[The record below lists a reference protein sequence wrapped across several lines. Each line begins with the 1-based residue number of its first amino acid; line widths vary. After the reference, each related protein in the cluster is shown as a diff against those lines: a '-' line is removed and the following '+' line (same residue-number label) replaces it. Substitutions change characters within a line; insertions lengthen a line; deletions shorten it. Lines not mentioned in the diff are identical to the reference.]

1 MRENWKYSYFSEV
14 YPIVMG
20 KTPARADISLWD
32 KKKETHNLWV
42 SIADISVNEGK
53 YILDTEEYVSKKA
66 ATKMRI
72 VSKGS
77 LLMSFK
83 LTIGKMAFAG
93 DDLFTNEAIIAIPDN
108 GKYNLRFLYYYLSN
122 YNWST
127 LTDGAEKVKGKTLNK
142 TSIGKILLPILSL
155 SEQERI
161 VALLDDQFAKIDAL
175 KATAA
180 SQLQAAKD
188 FFQAALKE
196 MLTPKEGWEEKE
208 LKDICTSIKD
218 GDWIER
224 KDQSIS
230 GIRLLQTGNIGVG
243 IYKDKSDS
251 PHYISLDTFNR
262 LHCEEVF
269 EGDILLSRLPEPV
282 GRACLVPKME
292 GRFITAVDCSIIKLN
307 TDKISPEYFIFYT
320 QTNAYFK
327 NISSLCTGTTRQR
340 ISRKRLEEVTISFPS
355 LPEQER
361 IAARLDAISEKVKAL
376 QANYDQT
383 ITLCNDLKQAL
394 LKSIFA

>member
-1 MRENWKYSYFSEV
+1 MKEGWKDRDFVECLKKVPKQKAVKSKDYLDV
-14 YPIVMG
+14 GLYPIVSQESCLVSG
-20 KTPARADISLWD
+20 YSNLADILYKHDRPVVIFGDHTKNVKYVDFDFIVGADGVHIFEVKDDILPKFFYYELSSIKLRDLGYARHYKLLKEKRISFPSL
-32 KKKETHNLWV
+32 T
-42 SIADISVNEGK
+42 
-53 YILDTEEYVSKKA
+53 
-66 ATKMRI
+66 
-72 VSKGS
+72 
-77 LLMSFK
+77 
-83 LTIGKMAFAG
+83 
-93 DDLFTNEAIIAIPDN
+93 
-108 GKYNLRFLYYYLSN
+108 
-122 YNWST
+122 
-127 LTDGAEKVKGKTLNK
+127 
-142 TSIGKILLPILSL
+142 
-155 SEQERI
+155 EQERI
-161 VALLDDQFAKIDAL
+161 VSYLDAEFAKIDAL
-175 KATAA
+175 KANIEQ
-180 SQLQAAKD
+180 QLQASKD
-188 FFQAALKE
+188 LFQSALKE
-196 MLTPKEGWEEKE
+196 MLTPKEGWEEKK

-243 IYKDKSDS
+243 IYKDKLDS

-307 TDKISPEYFIFYT
+307 TDKISHEYFIFYT

-355 LPEQER
+355 LQEQRE
-361 IAARLDAISEKVKAL
+361 IVAILDSLSDKVKAL
-376 QANYDQT
+376 QENYNKALV
-383 ITLCNDLKQAL
+383 LCNDLKQSL
-394 LKSIFA
+394 LKSIFE

>member
-1 MRENWKYSYFSEV
+1 MRENWKYVSFEDCLQKVPKQQAVKSKDYLENGLF
-14 YPIVMG
+14 PIVSQES
-20 KTPARADISLWD
+20 DLISGYTSDEHILYKH
-32 KKKETHNLWV
+32 KKPVIIFGDHTKN
-42 SIADISVNEGK
+42 IK
-53 YILDTEEYVSKKA
+53 YIDFNFVVGADGVHILSVKDDILPKFFYYELCSIKLRNLGYARHYKLLKEKEICYPDIAEQEK
-66 ATKMRI
+66 I
-72 VSKGS
+72 VS
-77 LLMSFK
+77 
-83 LTIGKMAFAG
+83 
-93 DDLFTNEAIIAIPDN
+93 
-108 GKYNLRFLYYYLSN
+108 FL
-122 YNWST
+122 
-127 LTDGAEKVKGKTLNK
+127 DAE
-142 TSIGKILLPILSL
+142 
-155 SEQERI
+155 
-161 VALLDDQFAKIDAL
+161 FAKIDAL
-175 KATAA
+175 RANTEQ
-180 SQLQAAKD
+180 QLQAAKD
-188 FFQAALKE
+188 LFQSALKQL
-196 MLTPKEGWEEKE
+196 LTSKEGWEEKE

-307 TDKISPEYFIFYT
+307 TDKISPEYFIFYP

-361 IAARLDAISEKVKAL
+361 IAARLDTISDKVKAL
-376 QANYDQT
+376 QENYNKT
-383 ITLCNDLKQAL
+383 LVLCNDLKQSL
-394 LKSIFA
+394 LKSIFE

>member
-1 MRENWKYSYFSEV
+1 MKENWKYQPLGEICDLLNGFAFKS
-14 YPIVMG
+14 
-20 KTPARADISLWD
+20 
-32 KKKETHNLWV
+32 NLY
-42 SIADISVNEGK
+42 VNEGIRVIRIANVQK
-53 YILDTEEYVSKKA
+53 GYIEDSTPAFYPFSFEDELSRYMLQEGD
-66 ATKMRI
+66 
-72 VSKGS
+72 
-77 LLMSFK
+77 LLMS
-83 LTIGKMAFAG
+83 LTGNVGRVGILHKEMLPAALNQRVACIRLKKKDVLLKYLFHYFNSDYFEKMC
-93 DDLFTNEAIIAIPDN
+93 IASSHGAAQLN
-108 GKYNLRFLYYYLSN
+108 M
-122 YNWST
+122 ST
-127 LTDGAEKVKGKTLNK
+127 VWLAKHLVPVPPLT
-142 TSIGKILLPILSL
+142 
-155 SEQERI
+155 EQERI
-161 VALLDDQFAKIDAL
+161 VALLDDQFAKIDTL
-175 KATAA
+175 KANADQ
-180 SQLQAAKD
+180 QLKAAKD
-188 FFQAALKE
+188 LFQSALKE

-340 ISRKRLEEVTISFPS
+340 ISRKRLEEVPISFPS

-361 IAARLDAISEKVKAL
+361 IAARLDAISEKVKTL

-383 ITLCNDLKQAL
+383 INLCNDLKQAL